1 MNYRHS
7 FHAGNFGDVMK
18 HVVLMR
24 LIAALQRKPKGFLYL
39 DTHAGRGSYDLAVAA
54 KGDSLAR
61 TPEWP
66 DGIGRLWS
74 RTDLPPAL
82 AEYVTLVR
90 NFDQRVGNATDTAR
104 FYPGS
109 PWIVR
114 LLARPEERLLFCE
127 KHPEE
132 FAALRAEFAPVA
144 HPPGAGRIMVQETDG
159 YVALR
164 AALPPPER
172 RALVL
177 IDPPYEAADE
187 VSQVT
192 AALAG
197 GLRRFPSG
205 VFAIW
210 YPLTA
215 RARIE
220 EFYADVCA
228 LKPPPTFIAE
238 LTVAG
243 EQAALRMRGCGLCV
257 VNPPWQLDAEV
268 EPLLTILADL
278 LAQAPGGA
286 ARVQWL
292 VRER

>member
-1 MNYRHS
+1 MNYRHR

-24 LIAALQRKPKGFLYL
+24 LVAALQRKPKGFLYL
-39 DTHAGRGSYDLAVAA
+39 DTHAGRGSYDLAAA
-54 KGDSLAR
+54 ATGDSLAR

-90 NFDQRVGNATDTAR
+90 DFDRRQGNVTDAVR

-114 LLARPEERLLFCE
+114 LLARADERLLFCE

-132 FAALRAEFAPVA
+132 FAALRAEFAPGA
-144 HPPGAGRIMVQETDG
+144 YPPGAGRITVQETDG

-164 AALPPPER
+164 AALPPPQR

-192 AALAG
+192 AALAE
-197 GLRRFPSG
+197 GLRRFPNG

-215 RARIE
+215 RARVD

-228 LKPPPTFIAE
+228 LKPPPTFVAE
-238 LTVAG
+238 LTLAG
-243 EQAALRMRGCGLCV
+243 EQAALRMRGCGLCI
-257 VNPPWQLDAEV
+257 VNPPWQMDTEV
-268 EPLLTILADL
+268 EPLLSILADL
-278 LAQAPGGA
+278 LAQAPGAA